1 MHERPFS
8 QAAENNKTP
17 IRDVLLT
24 HCSTPGELLE
34 IGAGTGQH
42 AAWLAGQL
50 PHLRWQPSDVPEHL
64 RTIQAWLTETQS
76 PALPP
81 IALDVNDTWPQ
92 RDFDYLF
99 TANTFHIMPAPFVS
113 RCIQAGCQ
121 RLRQSGR
128 FLIYGPFNYDGKYT
142 SDSNARFDEWL
153 KEANAERGIRDQEWV
168 VEQFA
173 EQGFR
178 LKADHAMPA
187 NNRMLVFSR
196 DGE

>member
-1 MHERPFS
+1 
-8 QAAENNKTP
+8 
-17 IRDVLLT
+17 
-24 HCSTPGELLE
+24 
-34 IGAGTGQH
+34 
-42 AAWLAGQL
+42 
-50 PHLRWQPSDVPEHL
+50 
-64 RTIQAWLTETQS
+64 
-76 PALPP
+76 
-81 IALDVNDTWPQ
+81 
-92 RDFDYLF
+92 
-99 TANTFHIMPAPFVS
+99 MPAPFVS

-128 FLIYGPFNYDGKYT
+128 FLIYGPFNYHGKYT